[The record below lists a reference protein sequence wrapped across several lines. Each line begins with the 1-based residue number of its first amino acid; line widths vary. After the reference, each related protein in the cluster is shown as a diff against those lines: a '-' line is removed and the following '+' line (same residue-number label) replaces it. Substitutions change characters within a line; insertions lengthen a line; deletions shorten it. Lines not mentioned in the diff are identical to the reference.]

1 MVMNP
6 TKTAIVYARVSTE
19 EQSRKGASLDA
30 QVVLLSHVAQ
40 LRGWKTVVMQEQ
52 ASGKSMS
59 RKARPVLN
67 EALDMLAAGAAHY
80 LLAVRI
86 DRISRSV
93 EDFAGLMGR
102 SRREGW
108 AMVLSEMDLDTTTSQ
123 GEFMANVQVSVAQ
136 YERRLIGDRTR
147 EGLAQRKR
155 EGVRL
160 GRRTELPVAVVKRIK
175 AEHRE
180 GSGYTAIASGLTEDG
195 TPTAQGGA
203 RWYPAT
209 VKKILE
215 SEVWADVS

>member
-1 MVMNP
+1 MNP
-6 TKTAIVYARVSTE
+6 LKTAIVYARVSTE
-19 EQSRKGASLDA
+19 EQASNGASLEA
-30 QVVLLSHVAQ
+30 QVMVLSHLAQ
-40 LRGWKTVVMQEQ
+40 IRGWNVVIMSEQ

-59 RKARPVLN
+59 RTARPILN
-67 EALDMLAAGAAHY
+67 EALDMLSVGEADY

-102 SRREGW
+102 SRRESW

-155 EGVRL
+155 EGVKL
-160 GRRTELPVAVVKRIK
+160 GRRTELTTAVVQRIK
-175 AEHRE
+175 TERRA
-180 GSGYTAIASGLTEDG
+180 GATLTAIAHGLTEDG
-195 TPTAQGGA
+195 IPTAQGGV

-215 SEVWADVS
+215 SEVWAHVP

>member
-1 MVMNP
+1 MKP
-6 TKTAIVYARVSTE
+6 IKTAIVYARVSTE
-19 EQSRKGASLDA
+19 EQASKGASLDA
-30 QVVLLSHVAQ
+30 QVQVLSHVAQ
-40 LRGWKTVVMQEQ
+40 LRGWNVVVMSEQ

-67 EALDMLAAGAAHY
+67 EALDMLTAGAAHY
-80 LLAVRI
+80 MLAVRI

-93 EDFAGLMGR
+93 EDFAGLMGK

-155 EGVRL
+155 EGVKL

-175 AEHRE
+175 AERRD
-180 GSGYTAIASGLTEDG
+180 GATLTAIARGLTEDG
-195 TPTAQGGA
+195 TPTAQGGV

-215 SEVWADVS
+215 SEVWARVS

>member
-1 MVMNP
+1 MNP

-19 EQSRKGASLDA
+19 EQASKGASLGA
-30 QVVLLSHVAQ
+30 QVEVLTYVAHA
-40 LRGWKTVVMQEQ
+40 RGWNVLVMQEQ
-52 ASGKSMS
+52 ASGKAMS

-67 EALDMLAAGAAHY
+67 EALDMLTAGTAHY

-155 EGVRL
+155 EGVKL
-160 GRRTELPVAVVKRIK
+160 GRRTELPVPVVQRIK
-175 AEHRE
+175 AERRG
-180 GSGYTAIASGLTEDG
+180 GSTLTAIANGLTEDG
-195 TPTAQGGA
+195 TPTAQGGV

>member
-1 MVMNP
+1 MNP

-19 EQSRKGASLDA
+19 EQASKGASLDA
-30 QVVLLSHVAQ
+30 QVVVLSQVAQ
-40 LRGWKTVVMQEQ
+40 LRGWNVVVMQEQ
-52 ASGKSMS
+52 ASGKSIS
-59 RKARPVLN
+59 RKMRPVLN
-67 EALDMLAAGAAHY
+67 EALDMLTAGTAHY

-155 EGVRL
+155 EGVKL
-160 GRRTELPVAVVKRIK
+160 GRRTELPIAVVHRIK
-175 AEHRE
+175 TERRDGARL
-180 GSGYTAIASGLTEDG
+180 TAIANGLTEDG

-215 SEVWADVS
+215 SEVWNHVS

>member
-1 MVMNP
+1 MNP
-6 TKTAIVYARVSTE
+6 IKTAIVYARVSTE
-19 EQSRKGASLDA
+19 EQALKGASLDA
-30 QVVLLSHVAQ
+30 QVDVLSHVARG
-40 LRGWKTVVMQEQ
+40 RGWDVVVMKEQ

-59 RKARPVLN
+59 CKARPVLN
-67 EALDMLAAGAAHY
+67 EALDMLTAGAAHY
-80 LLAVRI
+80 LLAIRI
-86 DRISRSV
+86 DRISRNV

-155 EGVRL
+155 EGVKL
-160 GRRTELPVAVVKRIK
+160 GRRAELPVAVVQRIK
-175 AEHRE
+175 DERRNGAT
-180 GSGYTAIASGLTEDG
+180 YTAIANGLNEDG

-209 VKKILE
+209 VKKILD

>member
-1 MVMNP
+1 MNP

-19 EQSRKGASLDA
+19 EQANKGASLEA
-30 QVVLLSHVAQ
+30 QAEVLIHVAHD
-40 LRGWKTVVMQEQ
+40 RGWDVVVMKEQ

-67 EALDMLAAGAAHY
+67 EALDMLTSGAAHY
-80 LLAVRI
+80 LLAIRI

-93 EDFAGLMGR
+93 EDFSGLMGR

-155 EGVRL
+155 EGVML
-160 GRRTELPVAVVKRIK
+160 GRRTEMPVAVVKRIK
-175 AEHRE
+175 AERRD
-180 GSGYTAIASGLTEDG
+180 GAGYTAIAKGLTEDG

-215 SEVWADVS
+215 SEAWANVS